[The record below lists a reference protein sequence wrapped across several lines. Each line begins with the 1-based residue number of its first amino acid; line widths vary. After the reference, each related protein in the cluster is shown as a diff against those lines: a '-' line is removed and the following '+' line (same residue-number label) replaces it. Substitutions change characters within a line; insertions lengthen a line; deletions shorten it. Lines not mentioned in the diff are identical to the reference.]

1 MKKSKIMASKESMLL
16 SKEIFKNRSTQVVT
30 SILLV
35 VVLGI
40 QVYLFLTVNQIMQE
54 ALAAN
59 MF

>member
-1 MKKSKIMASKESMLL
+1 MASKESMLL